1 MSDATQ
7 DGMLAPL
14 RYPPFRFL
22 VTGRLVTMF
31 GTAMAPIALAFA
43 VLDLTGSV
51 RDLGLVVAA
60 RSVVNVVF
68 LLLGGVVADRL
79 PRRLVMVVSSV
90 LAAITQGMVATLV
103 MTGTATVPLLMVLG
117 AVNGMVSAFA
127 LPASAAI
134 LSQTIPDGIRK
145 QANAINRLGFNASM
159 IVGASVG
166 GLLVATFGP
175 GWGLIV
181 DAATFIAAAAC
192 FGLVR
197 VPAVRV
203 SGLAAKRPSTVAELR
218 EGWRE
223 FTGRTWLLVVVV
235 CFGPLNA
242 AIVGGVQVLGPAVAD
257 GTVGRRVWGVVLAA
271 QTAGMIAGGVLAM
284 RLRVRRML
292 RLGVLCMAGQSL
304 LLAALAIAPQAA
316 VLIGCAFVAGM
327 TLEQFGVAWETTM
340 QQQIPADRL
349 ARVYSYDMLGSF
361 IAIPAGEV
369 AAGPLAQAIGTGPAL
384 LVAAGVVLT
393 AVIGMLASRDV
404 RRLEHRTPPVEPA
417 PVGEVAAVPG

>member
-1 MSDATQ
+1 
-7 DGMLAPL
+7 MLAPL
-14 RYPPFRFL
+14 RYPLFRFL

-60 RSVVNVVF
+60 RSVVNVMF

-90 LAAITQGMVATLV
+90 LAATTQGLVATLV

-117 AVNGMVSAFA
+117 AINGMVAAFA

-134 LSQTIPDGIRK
+134 LPQTVPDGIRK

-166 GLLVATFGP
+166 GLLVAAFGP

-192 FGLVR
+192 FALVR

-203 SGLAAKRPSTVAELR
+203 TAAARPSTLAELR

-257 GTVGRRVWGVVLAA
+257 TTVGRRVWGLVLAA

-292 RLGVLCMAGQSL
+292 RLGVLCMAGEAL
-304 LLAALAIAPQAA
+304 LLAALAIEPQAA

-327 TLEQFGVAWETTM
+327 ALEQFGVAWETTM

-361 IAIPAGEV
+361 IAIPIGEV
-369 AAGPLAQAIGTGPAL
+369 AAGPAAQAIGTGPAL

-393 AVIGMLASRDV
+393 AVICMLASRDV
-404 RRLEHRTPPVEPA
+404 RRLEHRTAPVEPA
-417 PVGEVAAVPG
+417 PIGEVAPVTG

>member
-1 MSDATQ
+1 MSDAAQ

-22 VTGRLVTMF
+22 VIGRLVTMF

-90 LAAITQGMVATLV
+90 LAAVTQGMVATLV

-117 AVNGMVSAFA
+117 AVNGMVAAFA

-159 IVGASVG
+159 IVGASIG
-166 GLLVATFGP
+166 GLLVAAFGP

-197 VPAVRV
+197 VTAVP
-203 SGLAAKRPSTVAELR
+203 LKAAKRPSTVAELR
-218 EGWRE
+218 EGWHE

-235 CFGPLNA
+235 CFGPINA

-257 GTVGRRVWGVVLAA
+257 ETVGRRVWGVVLAA

-292 RLGVLCMAGQSL
+292 RLGVLCMAGEAL
-304 LLAALAIAPQAA
+304 LLAALAIAPPAA
-316 VLIGCAFVAGM
+316 VLIGSAFVAGM
-327 TLEQFGVAWETTM
+327 ALEQFGVAWETTM

-384 LVAAGVVLT
+384 LVAAGVVLM

-404 RRLEHRTPPVEPA
+404 RQLEHRTPPVEPA
-417 PVGEVAAVPG
+417 PIGEVASMPG

>member
-1 MSDATQ
+1 
-7 DGMLAPL
+7 MLDPL

-22 VTGRLVTMF
+22 VLGRLVTML
-31 GTAMAPIALAFA
+31 GNAIAPIALAFA

-51 RDLGLVVAA
+51 ADLGLVVAA
-60 RSVVNVVF
+60 RSVVNLVF
-68 LLLGGVVADRL
+68 LLIGGVVADRL
-79 PRRLVMVVSSV
+79 SRRLVMVVSSL
-90 LAAITQGMVATLV
+90 LAAITQGLVATVVLS
-103 MTGTATVPLLMVLG
+103 GTATVPLLMGLG
-117 AVNGMVSAFA
+117 AINGMVSAFA

-134 LSQTIPDGIRK
+134 LAQTVPDGIRK

-166 GLLVATFGP
+166 GLLVAGFGP

-203 SGLAAKRPSTVAELR
+203 AAAARSNTLVELR

-223 FTGRTWLLVVVV
+223 FISRTWLWAVVVGFSV
-235 CFGPLNA
+235 LNA
-242 AIVGGVQVLGPAVAD
+242 AVVGGMQVLGPAVAD
-257 GTVGRRVWGVVLAA
+257 ETVGRRVWGLVLAA
-271 QTAGMIAGGVLAM
+271 ETAGMLAGGVLAM
-284 RLRVRRML
+284 RLRVRRL
-292 RLGVLCMAGQSL
+292 LGLGVLCMAGDAL
-304 LLAALAIAPQAA
+304 LLAALALSPRAA
-316 VLIGCAFVAGM
+316 ILIGCGFLAGM
-327 TLEQFGVAWETTM
+327 ATEQFGVAWETTM

-361 IAIPAGEV
+361 IAIPIGQV
-369 AAGPLAQAIGTGPAL
+369 AAGPAAEAIGTEPAL
-384 LVAAGVVLT
+384 LVAAGIVVV

-404 RRLEHRTPPVEPA
+404 RRLEHRTAPAEPVA
-417 PVGEVAAVPG
+417 TDEVATVIG